1 MRLAVMQ
8 PYFFP
13 YIGYWQLINAAD
25 IFVIYDDV
33 NFIKSGYINRNNIFQ
48 NGTSQLITL
57 KLLSSSSFK
66 KINEINIS
74 DNSKKLIKSINQN
87 YSKAPFFKDV
97 FPLLEEILNNEQKD
111 LSKFLG
117 SSLVKIAKY
126 LNINT
131 KFLYSNDIKNDKT
144 FKAQDRLIEMSKILN
159 ATGYINAIGGIEL
172 YDKEVFSQNKINLSF
187 LKTHEISY
195 KQFNYEFVP
204 NLSIIDIMM
213 FNSVDEIK
221 KMLDEYELL

>member
-1 MRLAVMQ
+1 MQ

-33 NFIKSGYINRNNIFQ
+33 NFIKSGYINRNNILQ

-57 KLLSSSSFK
+57 ELLSSSSFK